1 MVLKIIAIVPARGGS
16 KGVPRK
22 NVKLLAEKPLISYT
36 IGESLKSKY
45 VTFSIVSTEDQEI
58 SNISKKYGANV
69 VKRPEILSRDES
81 PIIDVIFHVLE
92 FLGIQREKQ
101 NIILLLQPTSPLRNS
116 QDIDN
121 AIELFLE
128 NECDSV
134 ISVCENKQPFWT
146 FVKEDQYLK
155 PIQGG
160 SYLKMRR
167 QDLPKSYIPNG
178 AIFISTVGILQEY
191 RSFYS
196 SKILPYVMPPERS
209 IDIDNELDFF
219 MAEKILTQLI
229 PKDNFN
235 AQLQKPHTTI
245 PLHDS
250 KMLA

>member
-1 MVLKIIAIVPARGGS
+1 
-16 KGVPRK
+16 
-22 NVKLLAEKPLISYT
+22 
-36 IGESLKSKY
+36 
-45 VTFSIVSTEDQEI
+45 
-58 SNISKKYGANV
+58 
-69 VKRPEILSRDES
+69 
-81 PIIDVIFHVLE
+81 
-92 FLGIQREKQ
+92 
-101 NIILLLQPTSPLRNS
+101 LRNS

-167 QDLPKSYIPNG
+167 QDLPKSYVPNG

-219 MAEKILTQLI
+219 MAEKILTQLV
-229 PKDNFN
+229 PKDNFK

-245 PLHDS
+245 PLYDS